1 MGMSEN
7 RVVAESG
14 EMLGGDMR
22 EPVAEAVA
30 EAVAVL
36 APKRSRR
43 VPALT
48 RSPAM
53 QRILAVMRRK
63 SEMSVADISA
73 EAFVGVTTLACG
85 GYLRQLKAAGLIH
98 VSGWRKTRR
107 GFSTPL
113 YSLGNHADLP
123 RPEYSDR
130 ERDCPGMDRIVEALL
145 HYGPATYPELAKSTG
160 LSRHT
165 LKNSG
170 YLQALRTQEKIFISA
185 WRRSRNGPMQA
196 VYALAPG
203 TDAPKPAKLT
213 VAEKNRHCRE
223 RKRVLQG
230 DRCLLAQ
237 LNGLAGS

>member
-1 MGMSEN
+1 MGMSKDQISAPPCEL
-7 RVVAESG
+7 A
-14 EMLGGDMR
+14 GGDSR
-22 EPVAEAVA
+22 EASAGPASPAA
-30 EAVAVL
+30 A
-36 APKRSRR
+36 KRSRR
-43 VPALT
+43 VPALAH
-48 RSPAM
+48 SPAM
-53 QRILAVMRRK
+53 QRIVAVIQRK

-98 VSGWRKTRR
+98 ISGWRKTRR

-113 YSLGNHADLP
+113 YSLGNQADLP
-123 RPEYSDR
+123 RPEYSDQ

-145 HYGPATYPELAKSTG
+145 HYGPATYPELAKISG

-170 YLQALRTQEKIFISA
+170 YLQALRAQQRIFISA

-203 TDAPKPAKLT
+203 SDAPKPAKLT

-223 RKRVLQG
+223 RKRVLLG

-237 LNGLAGS
+237 LNGLASS